1 MAMTATINTHFG
13 SKVVIP
19 GTGVLM
25 NNQMDDFSAQPGKA
39 NHFGLVGAEA
49 NAIAPGN
56 RPLSSMSPAIVLKDN
71 RPILSVGAA
80 GGPTIISQTLLN
92 IVGVVDL
99 GMDAQTALD
108 QPKFHHQWKPDELKV
123 EEKMDPAVVAELVK
137 RGQHV
142 SKVKYLGAAQAVGL
156 APEGFLGAAAARV
169 HGTALA
175 W

>member
-1 MAMTATINTHFG
+1 
-13 SKVVIP
+13 
-19 GTGVLM
+19 
-25 NNQMDDFSAQPGKA
+25 
-39 NHFGLVGAEA
+39 
-49 NAIAPGN
+49 
-56 RPLSSMSPAIVLKDN
+56 VLKDN

-99 GMDAQTALD
+99 GMDAQTAID

-123 EEKMDPAVVAELVK
+123 EKKMDPAVVAELVK
-137 RGQHV
+137 RGPERARGQV
-142 SKVKYLGAAQAVGL
+142 LGAAQAVGL
-156 APEGFLGAAAARV
+156 APDGQGFMGAADPRV